1 MSAGRNNTM
10 NIAVDIDDT
19 LTNSFD
25 YFMPFIAEYLGV
37 ELSELK
43 RRNVSYSNLP
53 EKWRGNEVDFCRK
66 YYDRIVSDTTFKP
79 DAALGMRQL
88 HELGHRIIIITG
100 RSELLYTD
108 PYKTTI
114 EELAH
119 GDIEYDSLICTMKK
133 AEACLSENISV
144 MIDDLPKN
152 CDAVRACGITPI
164 LFNSPANRDTKVPY
178 RRVST
183 WAEAVDAVKEIS
195 AQLQ

>member
-1 MSAGRNNTM
+1 M
-10 NIAVDIDDT
+10 NISVDIDDT

-53 EKWRGNEVDFCRK
+53 EEWRGNEVDFCRK

-100 RSELLYTD
+100 RSEPLYTD

-114 EELAH
+114 EELAR
-119 GDIEYDSLICTMKK
+119 GDI
-133 AEACLSENISV
+133 
-144 MIDDLPKN
+144 
-152 CDAVRACGITPI
+152 
-164 LFNSPANRDTKVPY
+164 
-178 RRVST
+178 
-183 WAEAVDAVKEIS
+183 
-195 AQLQ
+195 